1 MKKEEIQR
9 IKRFNKKENLGIT
22 LVALVVTIV
31 VLIIIAGISINMIL
45 SNNGLLNKTNQ
56 AKEEHQ
62 KQTATEI
69 MNLKITN
76 IQISSYTEN
85 QQLPNLQYVSDK
97 LCEDNDM
104 EYVILKEK
112 EQASLEKITVG
123 STDSILTK
131 LKAYPYVFEINN
143 QLQLASID
151 GIKVAKLP
159 ENDEDS
165 IVTMT
170 KSELQELINISINNS
185 LKDYSKTSEI
195 SENYATKDELNN
207 IEINSNNAQ
216 IYTSTFTNKSVTAN
230 VSNTLGSIKL
240 SPGKYVLVGFAY
252 YQGNDLRYHLTLGG
266 TSFSAYD
273 NLGYVGMNVTDI
285 VNPKV
290 ETTYNFYLWPSKSV
304 TLSNGYIKAIK
315 IAD

>member
-1 MKKEEIQR
+1 
-9 IKRFNKKENLGIT
+9 
-22 LVALVVTIV
+22 
-31 VLIIIAGISINMIL
+31 MIL
-45 SNNGLLNKTNQ
+45 SSNGLLNKTNQ

-131 LKAYPYVFEINN
+131 LKEYPYVFEINN

-151 GIKVAKLP
+151 GIQVAKIP

-170 KSELQELINISINNS
+170 KSELQELITSSINNS
-185 LKDYSKTSEI
+185 LKNYSTTDEI
-195 SENYATKDELNN
+195 TERFVEKGELHD
-207 IEINSNNAQ
+207 ISTTGQ
-216 IYTSTFTNKSVTAN
+216 FFSSTFSNKNVTAN
-230 VSNTLGSIKL
+230 TANILANIKL
-240 SPGKYVLVGFAY
+240 SAGKYVLIGYASY
-252 YQGNDLRYHLTLGG
+252 EGNDLRYHLTLGD
-266 TSFSAYD
+266 TSSSAYD
-273 NLGYVGMNVTDI
+273 NYGYVRMNVSTIIDI
-285 VNPKV
+285 DSEK
-290 ETTYNFYLWPSKSV
+290 TYNLSIFPSK
-304 TLSNGYIKAIK
+304 TITIHDGYIKAIK